1 MNVIALT
8 RPALLRN
15 SALALG
21 MHRLR
26 RRVFR
31 DRLDW
36 DVSVSDGLEV
46 DQYDALSPTY
56 LVGIDRQDVVGCV
69 RLLPTTGRNMLADT
83 FPVLL
88 DGRAA
93 PTNPRIWESSRFCVD
108 TKNVEATAENGLR
121 EATFLLFAAMIEWG
135 QQHDLQAIATVTD
148 LRMERILRRAGW
160 GLDRLARSEPPKPS
174 PVCCRSPMM
183 LSEQSGRREG
193 FPDERS
199 TIRQASASPLSGN
212 CHLPRFQRGFQQW
225 IPLHSLLWSR
235 DALQRQCLSRW
246 QRSCG
251 RRAHSSRF

>member
-15 SALALG
+15 SALTLG

-26 RRVFR
+26 RRVFQ
-31 DRLDW
+31 DRLEW
-36 DVSVSDGLEV
+36 DVAVSDGLEV

-56 LVGIDRQDVVGCV
+56 LLGIDRQDVVGCV

-83 FPVLL
+83 FPILL

-93 PTNPRIWESSRFCVD
+93 PTSTRIWESSRFCVD
-108 TKNVEATAENGLR
+108 TKHVEATAENGLR

-160 GLDRLARSEPPKPS
+160 GLDRLGEPRQIGTTKAVAGLLPVTDEALRAIRSAGKI
-174 PVCCRSPMM
+174 
-183 LSEQSGRREG
+183 SGRAI
-193 FPDERS
+193 DS
-199 TIRQASASPLSGN
+199 SS
-212 CHLPRFQRGFQQW
+212 
-225 IPLHSLLWSR
+225 SLGL
-235 DALQRQCLSRW
+235 A
-246 QRSCG
+246 
-251 RRAHSSRF
+251 A

>member
-15 SALALG
+15 SEMALG

-36 DVSVSDGLEV
+36 EVSVSDGLEV

-56 LVGIDRQDVVGCV
+56 LLGLDRQDVVGCV
-69 RLLPTTGRNMLADT
+69 RLLPTTGRNMLANT

-93 PTNPRIWESSRFCVD
+93 PRSSEIWESSRFCVD
-108 TKNVEATAENGLR
+108 TQNVAAPAESGLR
-121 EATFLLFAAMIEWG
+121 QATFLLFAAMIEWG

-148 LRMERILRRAGW
+148 LRMERLLRRAGW
-160 GLDRLARSEPPKPS
+160 SLDRLGEPRQIGAAKAVAGLLPVTDDALGAIRAAGKISKPVIEAPAS
-174 PVCCRSPMM
+174 
-183 LSEQSGRREG
+183 
-193 FPDERS
+193 F
-199 TIRQASASPLSGN
+199 ASA
-212 CHLPRFQRGFQQW
+212 
-225 IPLHSLLWSR
+225 
-235 DALQRQCLSRW
+235 A
-246 QRSCG
+246 
-251 RRAHSSRF
+251 

>member
-15 SALALG
+15 SELTLG

-31 DRLDW
+31 DRLEW

-46 DQYDALSPTY
+46 DRYDALSPTY
-56 LVGIDRQDVVGCV
+56 LLGIDRQDVVVCV

-93 PTNPRIWESSRFCVD
+93 PTSNRIWESSRFCVD
-108 TKNVEATAENGLR
+108 TKNVQATAENGLR

-148 LRMERILRRAGW
+148 LRTERILRRAGW
-160 GLDRLARSEPPKPS
+160 GLDRLGEPRQIGTTKAVAGLL
-174 PVCCRSPMM
+174 PVT
-183 LSEQSGRREG
+183 
-193 FPDERS
+193 DEALGA
-199 TIRQASASPLSGN
+199 IRAAGNISRPLIDTPASLA
-212 CHLPRFQRGFQQW
+212 F
-225 IPLHSLLWSR
+225 
-235 DALQRQCLSRW
+235 A
-246 QRSCG
+246 
-251 RRAHSSRF
+251 A

>member
-31 DRLDW
+31 DRLEW
-36 DVSVSDGLEV
+36 EVSVSDGLEV
-46 DQYDALSPTY
+46 DRYDALSPTY
-56 LVGIDRQDVVGCV
+56 LLGIDGQDVVGCV

-93 PTNPRIWESSRFCVD
+93 PTSNRIWESSRFCVD
-108 TKNVEATAENGLR
+108 TKNVEATAQNGLR

-160 GLDRLARSEPPKPS
+160 GLDRLGEPRQIGTTKAVAGLL
-174 PVCCRSPMM
+174 PVTDDALGAIRAAGKI
-183 LSEQSGRREG
+183 SGRAI
-193 FPDERS
+193 DNS
-199 TIRQASASPLSGN
+199 S
-212 CHLPRFQRGFQQW
+212 
-225 IPLHSLLWSR
+225 SLGL
-235 DALQRQCLSRW
+235 A
-246 QRSCG
+246 
-251 RRAHSSRF
+251 A